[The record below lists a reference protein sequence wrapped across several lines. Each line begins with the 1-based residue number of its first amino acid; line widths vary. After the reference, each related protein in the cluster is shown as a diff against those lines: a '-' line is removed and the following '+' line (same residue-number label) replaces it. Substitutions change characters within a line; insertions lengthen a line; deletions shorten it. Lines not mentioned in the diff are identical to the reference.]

1 MTEMIEIQHE
11 QKTRKAERA
20 FTFSLI
26 VSGIRCTLMYIILP
40 FILPAIG
47 ITGAFASQ
55 VDIII
60 NLVAMGALIYS
71 VRRFWQIN
79 YEWKLLYTLVAV
91 VAFVILTAFIA
102 LDLRELGFLT
112 FTL

>member
-1 MTEMIEIQHE
+1 MTEMVDIQQE
-11 QKTRKAERA
+11 QNTRKAERA

-26 VSGIRCTLMYIILP
+26 VSGIRCTLMYIVLP
-40 FILPAIG
+40 FVLPVIG

-55 VDIII
+55 IDIAI

-79 YEWKLLYTLVAV
+79 YEWKLLYTLVAI
-91 VAFVILTAFIA
+91 VAFVILAVFIA
-102 LDLRELGFLT
+102 LDLRALGVFS

>member
-1 MTEMIEIQHE
+1 MTEVIDIQQE

-60 NLVAMGALIYS
+60 NLIAMGALIYS

-79 YEWKLLYTLVAV
+79 YQWKLAYTAVAV
-91 VAFVILTAFIA
+91 VAFIILTAFIA
-102 LDLRELGFLT
+102 LDLRALGILN